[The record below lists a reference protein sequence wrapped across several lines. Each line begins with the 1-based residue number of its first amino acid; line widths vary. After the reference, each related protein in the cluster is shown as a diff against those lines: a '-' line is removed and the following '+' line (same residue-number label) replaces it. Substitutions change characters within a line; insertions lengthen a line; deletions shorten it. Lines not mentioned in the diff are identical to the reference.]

1 MQREHPSHIIKT
13 TPRKQQQQHKQ
24 NKVHNGVPIGHLLI
38 VAPLKCLQS
47 HQDNWTT
54 ILPDLSESPVAVSNC
69 VAQTSEH
76 SDFKETDLA

>member
-47 HQDNWTT
+47 HQD
-54 ILPDLSESPVAVSNC
+54 LSESPVAVSNC